1 VLACPAAWG
10 EEPKGKD
17 GKKEPSAQEQYA
29 ALVEEF
35 SAKQKEILAEA
46 RKVKGEEQ
54 QKLYSKYQTVGKDF
68 ADRFYKL
75 AEDHPK
81 DLAGA
86 DALFWIIQNATGSSV
101 HSKAAERVTALITEM
116 PLKDLSAR
124 LTGVRGANPTV
135 LKAVLQRAEKD
146 EKDPQTGDL
155 IAWVATNAY
164 YLPAGQT
171 AVKRLVEKYPTHSS
185 IERVC
190 AILGRGSIPGAD
202 EMLRQILAKAEK
214 PTIKAAAAFGLGRA
228 LANKTDK
235 LGDQP
240 AEADKVAAEGEKYLA
255 MAVELYGKD
264 NADQRKD
271 AEMEL
276 KALRTL
282 RVGKTA
288 PEITAGDLDGKEFK
302 LSEYRGKVVL
312 LDFWGHW

>member
-1 VLACPAAWG
+1 VLACPASRG

-17 GKKEPSAQEQYA
+17 GKKEPSAQYA

-46 RKVKGEEQ
+46 GKVKGQEQ
-54 QKLYSKYQTVGKDF
+54 QKLYDQYRAVGKDF

-75 AEDHPK
+75 AEDHPR
-81 DLAGA
+81 DPAGA
-86 DALFWIIQNATGSSV
+86 DALFWIVQNAAGSTV
-101 HSKAAERVTALITEM
+101 HPKAAERVTALIGEM

-124 LTGVRGANPTV
+124 LTIIRGANTTV
-135 LKAVLQRAEKD
+135 LDAVLKRAEKD
-146 EKDPQTGDL
+146 EKDPQTADL
-155 IAWVATNAY
+155 VAWAATNAY

-190 AILGRGSIPGAD
+190 AILGSGRIAGAD

-214 PTIKAAAAFGLGRA
+214 PTVKAAAALGLGRA
-228 LANKTDK
+228 LASKTDRM
-235 LGDQP
+235 GDQP

-264 NADQRKD
+264 NADRRKE
-271 AEMEL
+271 AEQEL